1 MLPVCLQ
8 ASQARAG
15 QAVADVRLARRGV
28 LIQTCIVGEKGL
40 RMTGNMSSGI
50 RLKALTN
57 VLAAIAM
64 VGVYFLQ
71 AIAVS
76 GLAVTATTTSA
87 EARGRR
93 GRRGRG
99 RRGRR
104 GRGRRGRGRGCTW
117 WEWEAGLC
125 W

>member
-1 MLPVCLQ
+1 MCVG
-8 ASQARAG
+8 A
-15 QAVADVRLARRGV
+15 GV
-28 LIQTCIVGEKGL
+28 LIASLAKEME
-40 RMTGNMSSGI
+40 MTGNMSGGI

-71 AIAVS
+71 TIVVS

-99 RRGRR
+99 AAVVAAGAVVVGGPR
-104 GRGRRGRGRGCTW
+104 CPLVL
-117 WEWEAGLC
+117 WEAGLC

>member
-1 MLPVCLQ
+1 M
-8 ASQARAG
+8 A
-15 QAVADVRLARRGV
+15 
-28 LIQTCIVGEKGL
+28 
-40 RMTGNMSSGI
+40 GNMSGGI
-50 RLKALTN
+50 RLKAVTN
-57 VLAAIAM
+57 VLAALAM

-93 GRRGRG
+93 GRGRGRRGRG

-104 GRGRRGRGRGCTW
+104 GRGCPW
-117 WEWEAGLC
+117 WMWDAGLC
-125 W
+125 

>member
-1 MLPVCLQ
+1 
-8 ASQARAG
+8 
-15 QAVADVRLARRGV
+15 
-28 LIQTCIVGEKGL
+28 
-40 RMTGNMSSGI
+40 MTNMSSGI

-71 AIAVS
+71 ALALS

-93 GRRGRG
+93 GRGRRGRG
-99 RRGRR
+99 RGRR
-104 GRGRRGRGRGCTW
+104 GRGRRGRRGCTW

>member
-1 MLPVCLQ
+1 M
-8 ASQARAG
+8 G
-15 QAVADVRLARRGV
+15 QAVADVRVARRGV

-40 RMTGNMSSGI
+40 MMTGTMTSGV

-71 AIAVS
+71 AIALS

-93 GRRGRG
+93 GGRRGG
-99 RRGRR
+99 RGRR
-104 GRGRRGRGRGCTW
+104 GRGRRGRGCTW

>member
-1 MLPVCLQ
+1 
-8 ASQARAG
+8 
-15 QAVADVRLARRGV
+15 
-28 LIQTCIVGEKGL
+28 
-40 RMTGNMSSGI
+40 MTGNMSGGI

-76 GLAVTATTTSA
+76 GLAVTATTSSA

-93 GRRGRG
+93 GGRGRG
-99 RRGRR
+99 RGRGRGGRR
-104 GRGRRGRGRGCTW
+104 GRGCSW

>member
-1 MLPVCLQ
+1 
-8 ASQARAG
+8 
-15 QAVADVRLARRGV
+15 
-28 LIQTCIVGEKGL
+28 
-40 RMTGNMSSGI
+40 MTGNMSGGI

-57 VLAAIAM
+57 ILAAIAM

-76 GLAVTATTTSA
+76 GLAVTATTSSA
-87 EARGRR
+87 EARGGRRGGRR
-93 GRRGRG
+93 GRRGRGRG

-104 GRGRRGRGRGCTW
+104 GRRGWGCSW

>member
-1 MLPVCLQ
+1 
-8 ASQARAG
+8 
-15 QAVADVRLARRGV
+15 
-28 LIQTCIVGEKGL
+28 
-40 RMTGNMSSGI
+40 MTGNMSGGI
-50 RLKALTN
+50 RFKALTN

-76 GLAVTATTTSA
+76 GLAVTATTSPA
-87 EARGRR
+87 EAGRRGRR

-99 RRGRR
+99 GRGRRGRR
-104 GRGRRGRGRGCTW
+104 GRFCTW
-117 WEWEAGLC
+117 WEWDAGLC